1 MEPMALFLQ
10 LKLAV
15 LGMLRESGMV
25 KNEEAID
32 RLFIAEQLTA
42 DLVMDEAGFNVP
54 DIPFDMTLAV
64 LYILCDVAQKEIRET
79 RRIRELREIGG
90 NNNEGRV
97 NKKYSWGC

>member
-10 LKLAV
+10 LKFAV
-15 LGMLRESGMV
+15 LGMLRENGMV
-25 KNEEAID
+25 KNEETID

-42 DLVMDEAGFNVP
+42 DLVMDEAGFNIP

-64 LYILCDVAQKEIRET
+64 LYLLCDVAQKEIREA
-79 RRIRELREIGG
+79 RRIREMEIGG